1 MKSTI
6 LIKPD
11 EHYSEKIEDM
21 KYIVLFLVKI
31 DLFEQIPEHE
41 TTELPWWQRF
51 HW

>member
-21 KYIVLFLVKI
+21 KYSKYEIT
-31 DLFEQIPEHE
+31 QN
-41 TTELPWWQRF
+41 QM
-51 HW
+51 